1 MNRAE
6 TPTTQH
12 HELSVAG
19 MAPWPV
25 PAVLTMDKVRA
36 DPTARCCK
44 ECGRTLILLVLRSST
59 WVSRR
64 TEHVSFRDDRSV
76 VRRVTVEFHV
86 PEEAPVFRGDDSQV
100 YSLVPLSIMRRKTLV
115 NFELRDE
122 DGRAVVLPSLRHN
135 QAITESLLLAC
146 ADAIQ
151 EQAGDRPCA
160 SAGSPPEIAD
170 FVHQVVSGDQG
181 ELTAAYAS
189 LANGTA
195 APAVLGLVKHDLF
208 KTILD
213 RLADNFVLWVMIP
226 AGAPRRRVLTFS
238 CDEPLHLR
246 YREPSFE
253 KGTYKLGANLKFW
266 RPIVWCSALGLT
278 TTRIEFPVPAAENTA
293 SFHFEIDAPK
303 GVQITEASLLA
314 GRPEEPKPS
323 LDHVRGGF
331 PTVGLHVIEVP
342 NGSLSRVHVG
352 LQVVTRGWLMTSTL
366 SAWAVFAFL
375 LAFAMHDTVLRQTGD
390 LPTVILVALASGVA
404 AIIAQPDAHGL
415 AAHLLRWARSL
426 AAIAVG
432 LPLVAMTFIVF
443 ATVHPNRVPPALW
456 TVVGVGGV
464 IAVILTVVCG
474 ASRRRLRQRTVI
486 LSPWEQSHK
495 RRDAPQPPED
505 FEAAEKKYQ
514 YKKPAMRVDSAE
526 GWHTEFHWNED
537 AEERLIA
544 TLDKQKSA
552 HRTPYG
558 ADGGQAGMTLG
569 RIKPFLPSRRS
580 PAPLRPCGATRGTIL
595 QREERAAAG
604 PDDKLGREDDT
615 AVLVLGRPV
624 GLVEQELGRRAS
636 ELVLGLADRGERDGG
651 VRGELDVVVADDREI
666 SGCAHARLAQ
676 PAQQAESQH
685 VVGAEHAGGRRGV
698 PE

>member
-1 MNRAE
+1 MNRAV
-6 TPTTQH
+6 TPIQYH
-12 HELSVAG
+12 QLSIDG

-25 PAVLTMDKVRA
+25 PAVLTMDDVRA

-44 ECGRTLILLVLRSST
+44 ECGRRLMLLLLLSST

-76 VRRVTVEFHV
+76 VRRVTVEFHA
-86 PEEAPVFRGDDSQV
+86 PEQAPVFRGDDGQA

-151 EQAGDRPCA
+151 EQAGDKPGA
-160 SAGSPPEIAD
+160 DAGSLPEIAD
-170 FVHQVVSGDQG
+170 FVHQVVSGNQAQ
-181 ELTAAYAS
+181 LTAAYGS
-189 LANGTA
+189 LADGTA
-195 APAVLGLVKHDLF
+195 APAVAGLVKHDLF
-208 KTILD
+208 KAILD

-226 AGAPRRRVLTFS
+226 AGAPRRRVLSFS
-238 CDEPLHLR
+238 CDEPLYLR

-253 KGTYKLGANLKFW
+253 KGTYELGDNLKFW
-266 RPIVWCSALGLT
+266 RRIVWCSALGLT

-314 GRPEEPKPS
+314 GRPREPRPS

-342 NGSLSRVHVG
+342 NGSLSRAHIG
-352 LQVVTRGWLMTSTL
+352 LQVVTRGWLMTSML

-375 LAFAMHDTVLRQTGD
+375 LAFAMHDSVLRQTGD

-415 AAHLLRWARSL
+415 AAHLLRWARAL
-426 AAIAVG
+426 ATIAVG

-443 ATVHPNRVPPALW
+443 AAVHPNRVPPALW

-474 ASRRRLRQRTVI
+474 ASRLRLRQRTVA

-495 RRDAPQPPED
+495 RGDAPQPPED

-514 YKKPAMRVDSAE
+514 YQKPAMRVDSAE
-526 GWHTEFHWNED
+526 GWHTEFLWNE
-537 AEERLIA
+537 ETERRLIA
-544 TLDKQKSA
+544 ALDKQKSA
-552 HRTPYG
+552 HRTPSSTDAAPLG
-558 ADGGQAGMTLG
+558 VARG
-569 RIKPFLPSRRS
+569 RIRRVR
-580 PAPLRPCGATRGTIL
+580 AGT
-595 QREERAAAG
+595 
-604 PDDKLGREDDT
+604 
-615 AVLVLGRPV
+615 
-624 GLVEQELGRRAS
+624 
-636 ELVLGLADRGERDGG
+636 
-651 VRGELDVVVADDREI
+651 
-666 SGCAHARLAQ
+666 
-676 PAQQAESQH
+676 
-685 VVGAEHAGGRRGV
+685 
-698 PE
+698 